1 MNEAREVRLLYGGA
15 VRPNRKNLIG
25 HVGFRALSIL
35 RASTNS
41 VFGLRNGVIHF
52 FSLLTFLF
60 GLWNRMGSSIT
71 TSFLIS

>member
-35 RASTNS
+35 RASPKALQKSPLNS
-41 VFGLRNGVIHF
+41 VSNS
-52 FSLLTFLF
+52 FSKALPTFL
-60 GLWNRMGSSIT
+60 
-71 TSFLIS
+71 